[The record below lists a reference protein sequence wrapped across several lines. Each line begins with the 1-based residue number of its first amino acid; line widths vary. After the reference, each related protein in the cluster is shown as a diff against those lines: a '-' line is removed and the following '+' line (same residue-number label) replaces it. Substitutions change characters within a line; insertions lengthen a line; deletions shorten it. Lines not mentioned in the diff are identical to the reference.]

1 MRKLYF
7 GMSGSDVKELQ
18 MKLESLGYAD
28 FVPTSFYGVKT
39 HLAVR
44 KFQKANNL
52 PQTGIFGA
60 TEASLMGIKDTKT
73 QSELFFE
80 HCMRYVGTDVTPK
93 DEVDDDVACMVTV
106 DTLYKLFTGTYLN
119 GNTITQSTF
128 VGLQVLSKHPRF
140 IKVNKPTKGSIL
152 VYATG
157 TGNGNLANG
166 HIFVSDGAGKLYSNS
181 SSNGLFQ
188 QNYSDFTAKYRYET
202 IGGFKPNYFTLM

>member
-1 MRKLYF
+1 MNKLYF
-7 GMSGSDVKELQ
+7 GKSGSAVVTLQ
-18 MKLESLGYAD
+18 NYLNLHGYGD
-28 FVPTSFYGVKT
+28 FQSTGFFGIKT

-60 TEASLMGIKDTKT
+60 TEASMMGIKDTKT

-80 HCMRYVGTDVTPK
+80 SCLRYLNTDVTPK

-119 GNTITQSTF
+119 GATITQSTY

-140 IKVNKPTKGSIL
+140 IKVDKPTKGSIL
-152 VYATG
+152 LYATG
-157 TGNGNLANG
+157 TGNGHLANG

-188 QNYSDFTAKYRYET
+188 QNYTDFTAKYRYET